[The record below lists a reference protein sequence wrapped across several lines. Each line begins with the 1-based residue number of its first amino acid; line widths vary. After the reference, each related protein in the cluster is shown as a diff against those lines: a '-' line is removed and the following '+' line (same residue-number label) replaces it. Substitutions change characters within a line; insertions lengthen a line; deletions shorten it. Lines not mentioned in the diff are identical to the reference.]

1 MSKLILLFYML
12 LSLTGCEQGRTIV
25 THTTVN
31 GEDVIYSKILVLGEF
46 ATFRCLRSQ
55 SGQCYY
61 SVLSKACATRQGT
74 CASPVSTFSMRE
86 GDTLML
92 TALPADF
99 ASCASPTAEARDA
112 CVKQLGHAGH
122 TAS

>member
-1 MSKLILLFYML
+1 MSKLIVLFYML
-12 LSLTGCEQGRTIV
+12 LSLAGCEQGRTIV

-31 GEDVIYSKILVLGEF
+31 GQDLIYSKILVLGEL

-61 SVLSKACATRQGT
+61 SVLRKECANRQGA

-92 TALPADF
+92 TALPTDF
-99 ASCASPTAEARDA
+99 ASCASATAEARDA
-112 CVKQLGHAGH
+112 CVKQMSSTGH